1 MKPASI
7 KQIKDEL
14 KERAPSELLEL
25 CLRLGKFK
33 KENKELLTYLLFEA
47 NDEAEYVRTLKEE
60 MDEAFD
66 DVNRKSY
73 YLIKRGIRKIL
84 TTIKKQIR
92 YSNSKETEVDLLIH
106 FLKNMCQFSPTY
118 KRSKIL
124 KNTYARQT
132 DFVEKRIAA
141 LHEDLQYDYN
151 LRMGE
156 LEKYH

>member
-14 KERAPSELLEL
+14 KERNPTELLEL

-47 NDEAEYVRTLKEE
+47 GDEAEYVRALKEE

-66 DVNRKSY
+66 DVNRKTSY
-73 YLIKRGIRKIL
+73 LMKKGIRKIL
-84 TTIKKQIR
+84 TTAKKQIR
-92 YSNSKETEVDLLIH
+92 YSNSKETEVGLLIH
-106 FLKNMCQFSPTY
+106 FLQNMNQFTPSY

-124 KNTYARQT
+124 KNTYIRQT
-132 DFVEKRIAA
+132 EFVQKRIAA

-151 LRMGE
+151 LRMDE
-156 LEKYH
+156 LAKYR

>member
-14 KERAPSELLEL
+14 KERNPTELLEL

-47 NDEAEYVRTLKEE
+47 GDEAEYVRAIKEE

-66 DVNRKSY
+66 EVNRKSY
-73 YLIKRGIRKIL
+73 YLIKKGIRKIL
-84 TTIKKQIR
+84 TTTKKQIR
-92 YSNSKETEVDLLIH
+92 YSNSKETEVDLLLY
-106 FLKNMCQFSPTY
+106 FLKNMVQFTPSY

-124 KNTYARQT
+124 KNTYARQIE
-132 DFVEKRIAA
+132 FVKKRIAA

-151 LRMGE
+151 LSMQD
-156 LEKYH
+156 LEKYL

>member
-1 MKPASI
+1 M
-7 KQIKDEL
+7 QIKDEL
-14 KERAPSELLEL
+14 KECNPTELLEL

-47 NDEAEYVRTLKEE
+47 SDEGEYVRTIKEE

-66 DVNRKSY
+66 EVNRKTY
-73 YLIKRGIRKIL
+73 YLIKKGIRKIL
-84 TTIKKQIR
+84 AVTKKQIR

-106 FLKNMCQFSPTY
+106 FLQNMAQFTPTY

-124 KNTYARQT
+124 KNTYQRQLE
-132 DFVEKRIAA
+132 FVRKRISA

-151 LRMGE
+151 IQ
-156 LEKYH
+156 LEALAKYQ

>member
-14 KERAPSELLEL
+14 QERNPSELLEL

-47 NDEAEYVRTLKEE
+47 SDEAEYVRAIKEE
-60 MDEAFD
+60 MDDAFD
-66 DVNRKSY
+66 NVNRKTY
-73 YLIKRGIRKIL
+73 YLIKKGIRKIL
-84 TTIKKQIR
+84 TTTKKQIR

-106 FLKNMCQFSPTY
+106 FLMGMCQFAPSY

-132 DFVEKRIAA
+132 EFVKKRIAA

-151 LRMGE
+151 LMMDE
-156 LEKYH
+156 LKKYH